1 MIRLGAARKPSWSRG
16 RVRDVNVCL
25 IDTLAL
31 GSWLWSSTTTDRF
44 TDTARSSTVYD
55 THCCD
60 TQTNLMSSLVQGC
73 HSQLLSEVI
82 WE

>member
-31 GSWLWSSTTTDRF
+31 ATWLWSSTMTDRF
-44 TDTARSSTVYD
+44 TDIARRLTVYD
-55 THCCD
+55 THSCD
-60 TQTNLMSSLVQGC
+60 TFLPR
-73 HSQLLSEVI
+73 SE
-82 WE
+82 EHC